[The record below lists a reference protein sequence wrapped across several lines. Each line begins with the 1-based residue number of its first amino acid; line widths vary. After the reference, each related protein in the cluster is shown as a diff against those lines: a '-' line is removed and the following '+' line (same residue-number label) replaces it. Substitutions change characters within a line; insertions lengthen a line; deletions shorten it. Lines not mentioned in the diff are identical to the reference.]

1 VSQPVAAVGVT
12 DPLIDPLDLIAPDRY
27 GRNGPPHDVWT
38 ALRREDP
45 VHWCEPEGFESF
57 WAVSRHADIVEV
69 AGQPD
74 VFSNAKG
81 IVILNQ
87 EQIDAQAEGNVPLRD
102 MRTIIEMDPP
112 EHRLYR
118 KLASGFFTPR
128 GISQL
133 DEIVATSARELL
145 DSLGPEGECD
155 AIERIAQRHP
165 LRVLST
171 ILGIDRDDEQRL
183 LELTQQLFA
192 GEDPDIQRKAESRA
206 AASYELGM
214 EFYAMFDRIIQ
225 DRRASPRD
233 DLATMLANALL
244 PGGEQMGPLETFG
257 YYLIVF
263 TAGHDTTR
271 NALSGA
277 LAAFVEHPDQLQLLA
292 GHPERTRAA
301 VEEVIRWTTPV
312 NYMKR
317 TALRDTELHGRPI
330 REGERLGLFY
340 ASANRDDAV
349 FDDPF
354 TFDITRHPNRH
365 LGFGWAEHFCL
376 GAHLARTSM
385 HALVAQL
392 AERTVALERAGEPT
406 QTASAFVVGLKTLPI
421 RYGLR
426 PAA

>member
-1 VSQPVAAVGVT
+1 VTQTAEPVAASG
-12 DPLIDPLDLIAPDRY
+12 IDPLDLIAPERY
-27 GRNGPPHDVWT
+27 GVGGQPHAVWT
-38 ALRREDP
+38 RLRHEDP

-57 WAVSRHADIVEV
+57 WAVTRHADIVDV
-69 AGQPD
+69 AGRPE

-81 IVILNQ
+81 IVILND
-87 EQIDAQAEGNVPLRD
+87 EQAEAMARGDSPLRD

-128 GISQL
+128 GIGRL
-133 DEIVATSARELL
+133 DEIVAACAREII
-145 DSLGPEGECD
+145 DSLGAEGECD
-155 AIERIAQRHP
+155 AIQRIAQRHP

-171 ILGIDRDDEQRL
+171 ILGIDQDDEQRL

-192 GEDPDIQRKAESRA
+192 PEDPDIQRKADSRYA
-206 AASYELGM
+206 ATQELGL

-225 DRRASPRD
+225 DRRAHPRD
-233 DLATMLANALL
+233 DLATMLANAML
-244 PGGEQMGPLETFG
+244 PGGEAMGPLETFG

-277 LAAFVEHPDQLQLLA
+277 LAAFVDHPDQLRLLA
-292 GHPERTRAA
+292 RHPELAKQA
-301 VEEVIRWTTPV
+301 VEEIIRWTTPV

-317 TALRDTELHGRPI
+317 TALRDADLGGTRI

-385 HALVAQL
+385 HALVREL
-392 AERTVALERAGEPT
+392 AARAVSLEHAGPAT
-406 QTASAFVVGLKTLPI
+406 QTASSFVVGLKTLPI
-421 RYGLR
+421 AYQLR